1 MGANRDKVVNQCSE
15 TMQAFVLSRSKSAV
29 MKTGLAAH
37 IFSGP
42 LAPFLGYEDLPQ
54 SLSEASDPSKWDS
67 SAVHAFFNT
76 VKDELQKKGIDVD
89 ADVEKDIFDYLVSKG
104 VPRSSFEH
112 LSLLPQ
118 DMRDKVV
125 SQCAESWNLL
135 QDKIQEERVNVLDSL
150 PSWSKYSPAGQ
161 QIYDLRLQQSE
172 WSNKTYEDFVAMVKD
187 ELQKKGIDVDAR
199 VDQQIIEFLIDKNVP
214 NNSIEYV
221 FTRLPLDS
229 NKSPLAAHV
238 KEEADKR
245 YDASIAEQGAA
256 LAATWSNGALVIDI
270 TKQVSDYASGNTREN
285 WLLSQQKQAVQDI
298 KDAQASNVRIP
309 KTMLTDNGFSSFS
322 GASDE
327 QLEKAWGWVQAKGKA
342 WTEAV
347 ETAVNEGKRTVPIPG
362 SSNESTSVYY
372 ATVTLRQYE
381 LFAQALLREN
391 QKRHQSAYLATSVSG
406 INDEGERMKM
416 YEQIKDF
423 SDATGYVLAVKDGH
437 LYYPGFL
444 SLNVKD
450 IKSLPD
456 NLVVDGF
463 IDLKGSGIKELP
475 HDLKVKGG
483 IYNFNGHDYPPT
495 EAMMSSDGYID
506 LKKAGVPLSA
516 VPAPEPHK
524 QDAPE
529 PEAKPEKTDVD
540 KRDQQSAP
548 DYNGWNYFTDAFGFS
563 GMGETMSH
571 LGLTLAH
578 LPDVISGIFS
588 GKSSLG
594 LNKGTLLPL
603 AAILLGTQSSNPIL
617 KFSLIALGASSLFNK
632 AGKETLANYRGE
644 ADTRSTQMQQQTRY
658 RQYEDEELNPR
669 ITNPHIEG
677 NVLVVDIDH
686 TPRIVTLP
694 PSVTEAYQSG
704 VIPLNTL
711 ANRILEKTD
720 RMQQAAVEAQQDA
733 SQQYDRSQDQERG
746 RGIR

>member
-1 MGANRDKVVNQCSE
+1 MADSNNAKQDIFKEEVVPLLDNYFDALEQGKAKEREAVYNNPFLLVGGNAARLGIERNLQQTGFWNSHTLDNVVDSTRKILEGRGINVDAVIEKQMIDYFIAREMPKGKVEYVMNKILDGNPLLDTRRSRTDLEAHVHNEAMGGFEENASRMVRYGTEAASITVNVASLGPLNE
-15 TMQAFVLSRSKSAV
+15 LSLPIMLAV
-29 MKTGLAAH
+29 STGLDNAVKAVKSDGSQDNYLAKQREIAASEVEEA
-37 IFSGP
+37 INTDVNIPKWMLTNIDISRI
-42 LAPFLGYEDLPQ
+42 
-54 SLSEASDPSKWDS
+54 SEASDEHLKKAFVFARANAAYYESIVNE
-67 SAVHAFFNT
+67 AVQNGHRT
-76 VKDELQKKGIDVD
+76 VNVNKEAI
-89 ADVEKDIFDYLVSKG
+89 
-104 VPRSSFEH
+104 SFEEA
-112 LSLLPQ
+112 Q
-118 DMRDKVV
+118 KTEGTFEARKFG
-125 SQCAESWNLL
+125 
-135 QDKIQEERVNVLDSL
+135 EE
-150 PSWSKYSPAGQ
+150 
-161 QIYDLRLQQSE
+161 
-172 WSNKTYEDFVAMVKD
+172 
-187 ELQKKGIDVDAR
+187 
-199 VDQQIIEFLIDKNVP
+199 
-214 NNSIEYV
+214 
-221 FTRLPLDS
+221 
-229 NKSPLAAHV
+229 
-238 KEEADKR
+238 
-245 YDASIAEQGAA
+245 
-256 LAATWSNGALVIDI
+256 
-270 TKQVSDYASGNTREN
+270 
-285 WLLSQQKQAVQDI
+285 
-298 KDAQASNVRIP
+298 
-309 KTMLTDNGFSSFS
+309 
-322 GASDE
+322 
-327 QLEKAWGWVQAKGKA
+327 
-342 WTEAV
+342 
-347 ETAVNEGKRTVPIPG
+347 
-362 SSNESTSVYY
+362 TSVYDATILCKQY
-372 ATVTLRQYE
+372 AA
-381 LFAQALLREN
+381 FCDALLKEN
-391 QKRHQSAYLATSVSG
+391 QKRAHAANQSEYIAKSVSG
-406 INDEGERMKM
+406 IGDEGKEMQW
-416 YEQIKDF
+416 YNQINDF
-423 SDATGYVLAVKDGH
+423 NDATGYLLEVKDGH
-437 LYYPGFL
+437 LYYPGFMAI
-444 SLNVKD
+444 NGKGVQ
-450 IKSLPD
+450 SLPD

-463 IDLKGSGIKELP
+463 LDLRGSGIKELP

-495 EAMMSSDGYID
+495 EAMMDSDGYID

-524 QDAPE
+524 EDAPE
-529 PEAKPEKTDVD
+529 LEAKPEKTDED

-711 ANRILEKTD
+711 ANRILEKTE